1 MNSRHTIAA
10 CWQVEQGIMAIIG
23 ARSST
28 ATKAM
33 SPVSTA
39 LHIPQITPTATNPQ
53 LGMVHKVDGLNYQ
66 PLTSYL
72 VDFSVCAP
80 IGVI

>member
-1 MNSRHTIAA
+1 MSIAA
-10 CWQVEQGIMAIIG
+10 CWQAEQGVMAIIG

-28 ATKAM
+28 ATKSM

-53 LGMVHKVDGLNYQ
+53 LGTLYSSFVKDELRG
-66 PLTSYL
+66 
-72 VDFSVCAP
+72 
-80 IGVI
+80 